1 MRILHFSD
9 LHIGVENYGRLDPE
23 TGLSTRLGDFL
34 GSLDEVVACAVEEKI
49 DLVLLAGDAYKG
61 RDPSQTHQ
69 REFAKRLSRLSNE
82 GIPTFIL
89 VGNHDLP
96 NAVSR
101 ATAVEI
107 FRTLQVPRLYI
118 GDSLQNY
125 LVPTANGPIQILA
138 VPWPRRGGLLS
149 REESRGLTIDEIRQE
164 LENRITLAIQD
175 RISQLDP
182 GIPAILTGHLTVNG
196 ATVGTERS
204 MMLGQDHVLLASTL
218 HQPQLEYVALG
229 HIHKHQI
236 LRDDPPMIVYSGS
249 LQRVD
254 FTEEPDQKGFCL
266 IDLDQEA
273 PQGQRL
279 TNFEFRKVDAR
290 KFLTIDV
297 EIKAGDPD
305 PTNTVINEIKT
316 KDIDDAVVRIRISI
330 PSELETHL
338 RESEIR
344 MSLETAH
351 YIAAINKESEDNRR
365 TRIDYDVAEG
375 LQPNQALRLYVQ
387 GKDYTDT
394 RQQKLI
400 SYGDEIINSGP
411 VERLSSLAGRL
422 RKLKSRLIL
431 MAMFTSS
438 GRWPFF
444 S

>member
-107 FRTLQVPRLYI
+107 FRTLQVPRLWV

-149 REESRGLTIDEIRQE
+149 REESRGLTIEEIRQE

-305 PTNTVINEIKT
+305 PTDTVINEIKT

-344 MSLETAH
+344 LSLETAH

-387 GKDYTDT
+387 GKNYTDT

-400 SYGDEIINSGP
+400 SYGDEIINSES
-411 VERLSSLAGRL
+411 VEL
-422 RKLKSRLIL
+422 
-431 MAMFTSS
+431 
-438 GRWPFF
+438 
-444 S
+444 

>member
-9 LHIGVENYGRLDPE
+9 LHIGVENYGRLDPD

-34 GSLDEVVACAVEEKI
+34 GSLDEVVACAIEEKI

-69 REFAKRLSRLSNE
+69 REFAKRLSLLSNE

-101 ATAVEI
+101 ATAVDI
-107 FRTLQVPRLYI
+107 FRTLQVPKLYI

-125 LVPTANGPIQILA
+125 LVPTPNGPLQILA
-138 VPWPRRGGLLS
+138 VPWPRRGGILS
-149 REESRGLTIDEIRQE
+149 RDESRGLTIDEIRQE

-204 MMLGQDHVLLASTL
+204 MMLGQDHVLLASTH
-218 HQPQLEYVALG
+218 HQPQFEYVALG

-254 FTEEPDQKGFCL
+254 FTEEADQKGFCL
-266 IDLDQEA
+266 IDLDPQA

-279 TNFEFRKVDAR
+279 INFEFRNVNAR
-290 KFLTIDV
+290 KFITIDV
-297 EIKAGDPD
+297 EITTGDPN
-305 PTNTVINEIKT
+305 PTNTVINEINARN
-316 KDIDDAVVRIRISI
+316 IDDAIVRIRILI

-344 MSLETAH
+344 MSLQNAH

-375 LQPNQALRLYVQ
+375 LQPNQALRLYVH
-387 GKDYTDT
+387 GRDYTDT

-400 SYGDEIINSGP
+400 SYGDEIINAEPTDS
-411 VERLSSLAGRL
+411 
-422 RKLKSRLIL
+422 
-431 MAMFTSS
+431 
-438 GRWPFF
+438 
-444 S
+444 

>member
-9 LHIGVENYGRLDPE
+9 LHIGVENYGKLDAE

-125 LVPTANGPIQILA
+125 LVPTTNGPIQILA

-149 REESRGLTIDEIRQE
+149 REESRGLTIEEIRQE

-305 PTNTVINEIKT
+305 PTDTVINEIKT

-344 MSLETAH
+344 LSLETAH

-387 GKDYTDT
+387 GKNYTDT

-400 SYGDEIINSGP
+400 SYGDEIINSES
-411 VERLSSLAGRL
+411 VEL
-422 RKLKSRLIL
+422 
-431 MAMFTSS
+431 
-438 GRWPFF
+438 
-444 S
+444 

>member
-125 LVPTANGPIQILA
+125 LVPTTNGPIQILA

-149 REESRGLTIDEIRQE
+149 REESRGLTIEEIRQE

-279 TNFEFRKVDAR
+279 TNFQFRKVDAR

-400 SYGDEIINSGP
+400 SYGDEIINSES
-411 VERLSSLAGRL
+411 VEL
-422 RKLKSRLIL
+422 
-431 MAMFTSS
+431 
-438 GRWPFF
+438 
-444 S
+444 

>member
-9 LHIGVENYGRLDPE
+9 LHIGVENYGRLDPD

-34 GSLDEVVACAVEEKI
+34 GSLDEVVACAIEEKI

-69 REFAKRLSRLSNE
+69 REFAKRLSLLSNE

-101 ATAVEI
+101 ATAVDI
-107 FRTLQVPRLYI
+107 FRTLQVPKLYI
-118 GDSLQNY
+118 GDSLQTY
-125 LVPTANGPIQILA
+125 LVPTPNGPLQILA
-138 VPWPRRGGLLS
+138 VPWPRRGGILS
-149 REESRGLTIDEIRQE
+149 RDESRGLTIDEIRQE

-175 RISQLDP
+175 RVSQLDP

-218 HQPQLEYVALG
+218 HQPQFEYVALG

-254 FTEEPDQKGFCL
+254 FTEEADQKGFCL
-266 IDLDQEA
+266 IDLDPQA

-279 TNFEFRKVDAR
+279 INFEFRNVNAR
-290 KFLTIDV
+290 KFITIDV
-297 EIKAGDPD
+297 EITTGDPN

-316 KDIDDAVVRIRISI
+316 KNIDDAIVRIRILI

-344 MSLETAH
+344 MSLENAH

-400 SYGDEIINSGP
+400 SYGDEIINTEPTDS
-411 VERLSSLAGRL
+411 
-422 RKLKSRLIL
+422 
-431 MAMFTSS
+431 
-438 GRWPFF
+438 
-444 S
+444 

>member
-1 MRILHFSD
+1 LRILHFSD
-9 LHIGVENYGRLDPE
+9 LHIGVENYGKLDPE

-149 REESRGLTIDEIRQE
+149 REESRGLTIEEIRQE

-266 IDLDQEA
+266 IDLNQEA

-305 PTNTVINEIKT
+305 PTETVINVIKT
-316 KDIDDAVVRIRISI
+316 KDIDEAVVRIRISI

-387 GKDYTDT
+387 GKNYTDT

-400 SYGDEIINSGP
+400 SYGDEIINSES
-411 VERLSSLAGRL
+411 VEL
-422 RKLKSRLIL
+422 
-431 MAMFTSS
+431 
-438 GRWPFF
+438 
-444 S
+444 

>member
-149 REESRGLTIDEIRQE
+149 REESRGLTIEEIRQE

-305 PTNTVINEIKT
+305 PTDTVINEIKT

-344 MSLETAH
+344 LSLETAH

-375 LQPNQALRLYVQ
+375 LQPNQALRLYLQ
-387 GKDYTDT
+387 GKNYTDT

-400 SYGDEIINSGP
+400 SYGDEIINSES
-411 VERLSSLAGRL
+411 VEL
-422 RKLKSRLIL
+422 
-431 MAMFTSS
+431 
-438 GRWPFF
+438 
-444 S
+444 

>member
-305 PTNTVINEIKT
+305 PTDTVINQIKT

-330 PSELETHL
+330 PSELEIHL

-344 MSLETAH
+344 LSLETAH

-387 GKDYTDT
+387 GKNYTDT

-400 SYGDEIINSGP
+400 SYGDEIINSES
-411 VERLSSLAGRL
+411 VEL
-422 RKLKSRLIL
+422 
-431 MAMFTSS
+431 
-438 GRWPFF
+438 
-444 S
+444 